1 MATPAAFSRL
11 QLAAALLEYDNDPDN
26 PDAPQV
32 NAKESAIFVNLR
44 RPAPPPRVLQQH
56 QDDGDDEDVPLSH
69 TVQTRTADNRKS
81 MVASLIN
88 VEQEDPERDAEDEM
102 LSSWGLEGLVE
113 KNEKKDKRPTHLN
126 FDKFTTIDLDEP
138 REPPSRALSA
148 MLPNPHGPPTPTDVN
163 TSSIQRYPPKRP
175 LSMGDMDGLVIGVS
189 PERRRKSPEV
199 IDYRRSM
206 IGTLDF
212 TSPAPK
218 SPGEGDGPQDLLAF
232 PSKNTLKSTPAKESP
247 NPFAIPLPESM
258 RRSRLDPK
266 AISDERRLSIGSMGQ
281 LADQANQEDQVDLE
295 DPPEDSSTNFFGT
308 NHPDSRLRTHSMG
321 TIPTQAMLD
330 ADEPSPLPSPAAPES
345 KRLTRLDLL
354 RPKVLVMPSPLQDQ
368 KAGPSKKTRDGFF
381 TTDDGGLP
389 LPIGSRPE
397 ARPGLAPLPGS
408 GSNPRLSMSL
418 SQLTF
423 RQSLMVGGQRDPSYA
438 DIDRNLRMADQDG
451 ERADQGW
458 SEEEDE
464 DKELR
469 PAGKLYGKSL
479 IDNLEARKAVIKGKQ
494 RVFTGDQRPAMMQR
508 QGVTRS
514 STLIDP
520 STFNSRPTTQYLT
533 PSQVQEDVRRKR
545 ASGAPLVDFSSEA
558 PPGPN
563 ARPGVPPTRSVFG
576 VDKVWER
583 ELAKMKALEEQE
595 KEEQAKL
602 QALDARL
609 EDRRHQA
616 GLPRNTSANVGP
628 RASTLLPDPEHI
640 SPLMPTPPLGEANS
654 DDARRPPLGSRR
666 ESAASLGAR
675 GWFNSPGSDDE
686 SDGGDKRA
694 SFASTATAR
703 PPPFPRKI
711 SAPSRLP
718 QIPGGADDSEE
729 EDVPLAQQAARR
741 SMMPP
746 GQNSKPSAL
755 ADSDSDEDKP
765 IAVLKRHQ
773 SKSSAGPSGSFAAEL
788 GLGSSAFSPKKRAPA
803 GKADDSSSED
813 EVPLGVRHPTAN
825 RLSTMPSGLQGD
837 DEDEDDKPLGAKFAG
852 ASMNPLQQQ
861 QMQQQAFLQQQM
873 LQQQMMMQAQMRTS
887 MAFGGPMMNPSV
899 MGSGF
904 FPPPMSMH
912 SLNANAMTA
921 AQDAQ
926 SAQIS
931 RVDQWRRDVVQ

>member
-1 MATPAAFSRL
+1 MAAPFSRL

-44 RPAPPPRVLQQH
+44 RPAPPPRVLQQ
-56 QDDGDDEDVPLSH
+56 QQYADDDEDDEDVPLSH
-69 TVQTRTADNRKS
+69 AVQTRNADYRKS
-81 MVASLIN
+81 MVASLVN
-88 VEQEDPERDAEDEM
+88 VEQEEPDPQREEEDEM
-102 LSSWGLEGLVE
+102 LSSWGLDGLVE
-113 KNEKKDKRPTHLN
+113 RREEKKDKRPSHLN
-126 FDKFTTIDLDEP
+126 LDKLANFALDES

-163 TSSIQRYPPKRP
+163 TSPIQRYPPKRP

-206 IGTLDF
+206 AGTLDF
-212 TSPAPK
+212 ASLAPK
-218 SPGEGDGPQDLLAF
+218 SPGEAEGSQELLDF
-232 PSKNTLKSTPAKESP
+232 PAKDTPKSTPAEESP
-247 NPFAIPLPESM
+247 NPFAIPLPDSV
-258 RRSRLDPK
+258 RRSRFDPK
-266 AISDERRLSIGSMGQ
+266 ALTQERRLSIGSMGQ
-281 LADQANQEDQVDLE
+281 LADQAEQEE
-295 DPPEDSSTNFFGT
+295 PSTNYLGSDL
-308 NHPDSRLRTHSMG
+308 PDTRARTHSMG

-330 ADEPSPLPSPAAPES
+330 ADEPSPLPSPAMPES

-389 LPIGSRPE
+389 LPPGSRTE
-397 ARPGLAPLPGS
+397 ARPGLAPLAGS
-408 GSNPRLSMSL
+408 ASNPRVSMSL

-423 RQSLMVGGQRDPSYA
+423 RQSLMVGGQRDPSYV
-438 DIDRNLRMADQDG
+438 DIERNLRTAAQDG
-451 ERADQGW
+451 EQADQGW

-494 RVFTGDQRPAMMQR
+494 RVFTGDHRPAMMQR
-508 QGVTRS
+508 PGATRA

-520 STFNSRPTTQYLT
+520 STLNSRPTTQYLT
-533 PSQVQEDVRRKR
+533 PSQVQDEVRRKR
-545 ASGAPLVDFSSEA
+545 VSGAPLVDFSSEA

-563 ARPGVPPTRSVFG
+563 ARPGMTGARSVFG

-583 ELAKMKALEEQE
+583 ELAKLKAIEAQE

-602 QALDARL
+602 QALGAQQP
-609 EDRRHQA
+609 HTNSSNA
-616 GLPRNTSANVGP
+616 GQ
-628 RASTLLPDPEHI
+628 RASALLPGPE
-640 SPLMPTPPLGEANS
+640 STPPLYDANS
-654 DDARRPPLGSRR
+654 DNDVRPPMGNRR
-666 ESAASLGAR
+666 ESSASLGAR

-694 SFASTATAR
+694 SVASAATMR
-703 PPPFPRKI
+703 PPAFSRKI
-711 SAPSRLP
+711 SAASRLP
-718 QIPGGADDSEE
+718 QIPGGGGDSEE

-746 GQNSKPSAL
+746 RQNVP

-773 SKSSAGPSGSFAAEL
+773 SKSSAGPSGLQAVDLASGGSFAAEL
-788 GLGSSAFSPKKRAPA
+788 GLGASAFSPQKSAAAAKA
-803 GKADDSSSED
+803 GDDSSED

-825 RLSTMPSGLQGD
+825 RLSAMPAGD
-837 DEDEDDKPLGAKFAG
+837 DEDEDDRPLGAKFA
-852 ASMNPLQQQ
+852 SNSINPLQQQ

-873 LQQQMMMQAQMRTS
+873 LQQQMMMQAQAMRTS

-912 SLNANAMTA
+912 SLNANAMAA

>member
-1 MATPAAFSRL
+1 
-11 QLAAALLEYDNDPDN
+11 N

-56 QDDGDDEDVPLSH
+56 QDDDDDEEDVPLGR
-69 TVQTRTADNRKS
+69 TVQTRNAENRKS
-81 MVASLIN
+81 MVASLVN
-88 VEQEDPERDAEDEM
+88 VEQADPERAAEDEM

-113 KNEKKDKRPTHLN
+113 KKEEKKDKRPAHLDL
-126 FDKFTTIDLDEP
+126 DKFTTIDLDEP

-163 TSSIQRYPPKRP
+163 TSPIQRYPPKRP
-175 LSMGDMDGLVIGVS
+175 LSMGDMDNLVIGVS
-189 PERRRKSPEV
+189 PERRRKAPEV

-206 IGTLDF
+206 VGTLDF
-212 TSPAPK
+212 TSPAAK
-218 SPGEGDGPQDLLAF
+218 TLGQAGGSQELLAF
-232 PSKNTLKSTPAKESP
+232 PSDDAPKSTPAEGSP
-247 NPFAIPLPESM
+247 NPFAIPLPEST
-258 RRSRLDPK
+258 RRSRFDPK
-266 AISDERRLSIGSMGQ
+266 ALSVDRRLSIGSMGQ
-281 LADQANQEDQVDLE
+281 LADQADQEDQVDLE
-295 DPPEDSSTNFFGT
+295 DPPEDASTNFLGS
-308 NHPDSRLRTHSMG
+308 NLPGSRPRTYSMG
-321 TIPTQAMLD
+321 TIPTQMMLD
-330 ADEPSPLPSPAAPES
+330 ADELSPLPSPAAPES

-381 TTDDGGLP
+381 TTDDGGFP

-397 ARPGLAPLPGS
+397 VRPGLAPLPG
-408 GSNPRLSMSL
+408 GAGNPRLSMSL

-438 DIDRNLRMADQDG
+438 DIDRNLRMAAEEG

-464 DKELR
+464 EKELR

-508 QGVTRS
+508 QGANRS

-520 STFNSRPTTQYLT
+520 SSFNSRPTSQYLT

-563 ARPGVPPTRSVFG
+563 ARPGMPATRSVFG

-595 KEEQAKL
+595 KGEQAKL
-602 QALDARL
+602 KALDARL
-609 EDRRHQA
+609 EEKRQQA
-616 GLPRNTSANVGP
+616 AQP
-628 RASTLLPDPEHI
+628 RASTLLPEPEY
-640 SPLMPTPPLGEANS
+640 TPPLGEANS
-654 DDARRPPLGSRR
+654 DEDRRPPLGNRR

-675 GWFNSPGSDDE
+675 GWFNSPGSDDD

-694 SFASTATAR
+694 SFASSTTMRA
-703 PPPFPRKI
+703 PPFSRKI

-746 GQNSKPSAL
+746 RQTSKPAP

-765 IAVLKRHQ
+765 IAVLRQQQ
-773 SKSSAGPSGSFAAEL
+773 SKSSVGPSGPPAVDLATGRSFADEL
-788 GLGSSAFSPKKRAPA
+788 GLGSSAFSPKKSASA
-803 GKADDSSSED
+803 LKADDDSSED

-837 DEDEDDKPLGAKFAG
+837 DEDDDDRPLGTKFAG
-852 ASMNPLQQQ
+852 NSMNPLQQQ

-912 SLNANAMTA
+912 SLNANAMAA

-926 SAQIS
+926 AAQIS